1 VTTALVLV
9 AFAALVVSAWG
20 RDRGRSAIRTR
31 APGEWL
37 LDGSGLVMQ
46 GLVVPLAQ
54 TALGP
59 AALRWAAP
67 GLEGS
72 LALPAAAAFLLHF
85 VGVDYAYYWNHRW
98 LHRPSPWRWHAV
110 HHTAPRMDVLVT
122 SRNTL
127 WTHFLIV
134 YVWLNSL
141 GLFLLQDP
149 SPFVL
154 SIAVTAA
161 LDLWRHSESGPA
173 PGSRAGRLVAWLL
186 ITPHAHAWHHSADR
200 TGVNFGANLAVW
212 DRLHG
217 SYLSPAE
224 RPQRLGVTLSAG
236 SWARLTRP
244 AAAAP

>member
-1 VTTALVLV
+1 VSGALVLI
-9 AFAALVVSAWG
+9 AFAALVVSACCR
-20 RDRGRSAIRTR
+20 RDGWTAIRART
-31 APGEWL
+31 PGDWL
-37 LDGSGLVMQ
+37 LDGSGLLMQ

-54 TALGP
+54 TAAVP

-67 GLEGS
+67 EIES
-72 LALPAAAAFLLHF
+72 CLAAPAAVAFLCHF
-85 VGVDYAYYWNHRW
+85 VGVDYAYYWNHRG
-98 LHRPSPWRWHAV
+98 LHRPSVWRWHAV

-134 YVWLNSL
+134 YVWLNAL
-141 GLFLLQDP
+141 GLFLLRDP

-173 PGSRAGRLVAWLL
+173 PGSRAGRLVAWVL
-186 ITPHAHAWHHSADR
+186 ITPHAHAWHHSAER
-200 TGVNFGANLAVW
+200 TGVNFGANLACW

-224 RPQRLGVTLSAG
+224 RPAGLGVTLDAG
-236 SWARLTRP
+236 TWARLARP